1 MAAKPNTVPADLT
14 TFVGRRQE
22 VAAVRQLL
30 TATRLVTLTG
40 IGGVGKTRLAMS
52 VAAEVRRAF
61 PDGMCLVE
69 LASLKDPAL
78 LPHTVADAL
87 AISDQS
93 TRSVTEVVCGHLRER
108 RMLLVLDNCE
118 HLVDAA
124 AELTGQVLRA
134 APQVR
139 VLATSRQ
146 ALRLSGE
153 HVFPVP
159 PLPVPEPGE
168 PMEPGAATRFPA
180 VALFA
185 DRSAAVVPGFE
196 LTPANEQAVVR
207 LCRRLEGIPLAI
219 ELAAVRLRVLTV
231 DDLERRLDDRFNL
244 LREGNRDDPERHR
257 TLQSLVDWSYELC
270 TPGEQML
277 WARASV
283 FAGGF
288 DAEALEAVCADG
300 ALPAGEV
307 LDTVAGL
314 LDKSVFV
321 REERDGHA
329 RFRMLETLREYGQ
342 ARLAE
347 TGAEAEV
354 HRRHRDYY
362 SEFMERAAAE
372 WSGSRQLEW
381 ASRLRAEHANL
392 RRAFEHCLS
401 EAGAAGRGLRMAGM
415 VWFWL
420 ALDHTTEGRLWLER
434 VLPLC
439 PEPSRERAWGLA
451 TASYLVGAQG
461 DEAGATGFARR
472 AAEVAAA
479 IEDPAALAYAKHA
492 RAAVHYFRSDLS
504 GAIVLFEEALEQYEK
519 AEVEAQYPDLLR
531 AEMATVLVLAGDL
544 DRAAEVLG
552 ELFGRCERTGERW
565 QLSYALWV
573 RGLLNLLAGKPGEA
587 GADLAEAI
595 RVKRLFHD
603 TFGLA
608 LAIDILAWVKAAE
621 GDGDRAA
628 ALFGGAA
635 ALWEELGILLFG
647 SVHLNE
653 HHERFKQMAREQLGE
668 TQFQAA
674 FDRGRAL
681 SPDAVFALALG
692 EPPTVSAAARKQST
706 VLTKRERE
714 VAGLVAEGLTNR
726 DIAARLVLS
735 PRTVE
740 GHVEKALTK
749 LGFTT
754 RTQIANWIAQ
764 QHQEAT

>member
-30 TATRLVTLTG
+30 TAARLVTLTG
-40 IGGVGKTRLAMS
+40 IGGVGKTRLATS
-52 VAAEVRRAF
+52 VAADVRRAF

-69 LASLKDPAL
+69 LSSLKDPAL

-87 AISDQS
+87 GISEQS
-93 TRSVTEVVCGHLRER
+93 TRSAAEVVCGHLRER

-134 APQVR
+134 APHVR

-146 ALRLSGE
+146 ALRIAGE

-168 PMEPGAATRFPA
+168 PMEPGTATRFPA

-185 DRSAAVVPGFE
+185 DRSAAAVPGFE

-207 LCRRLEGIPLAI
+207 LCRGLEGIPLAI

-231 DDLERRLDDRFNL
+231 DDLERRLDDRFQL
-244 LREGNRDDPERHR
+244 LREGNRNDPERHR

-270 TPGEQML
+270 TPGEQAL
-277 WARASV
+277 WARAAV

-288 DAEALEAVCADG
+288 DADALGAVCAG
-300 ALPAGEV
+300 EAVPAEDV

-314 LDKSVFV
+314 LDKSVFI
-321 REERDGHA
+321 REERGGHA

-347 TGAEAEV
+347 TGAEPEV

-362 SEFMERAAAE
+362 SELMERAGAQ
-372 WSGSRQLEW
+372 WYGTRQLEW
-381 ASRLRAEHANL
+381 ADRLRDEHANL

-401 EAGAAGRGLRMAGM
+401 EPAEAGRALRMAGM

-420 ALDHTTEGRLWLER
+420 AMDHITEGRLWLER

-439 PEPSRERAWGLA
+439 PEPTRERAWGLA
-451 TASYLVGAQG
+451 TASYLDSARG
-461 DEAGATGFARR
+461 EKAGATRFAQN
-472 AAEVAAA
+472 AVDLAAA
-479 IEDPAALAYAKHA
+479 LGDPAAVAYAKHVL
-492 RAAVHYFRSDLS
+492 AATRYLHSDLS
-504 GAIVLFEEALEQYEK
+504 EAIVLFEQSLAQYEK
-519 AEVEAQYPDLLR
+519 ADVEPQYPDLMR
-531 AEMATVLVLAGDL
+531 TEMASMLVLSGQL
-544 DRAAEVLG
+544 DQAAKMLEELLARG
-552 ELFGRCERTGERW
+552 EQTGEQW
-565 QLSYALWV
+565 QLSYVLWV
-573 RGLLNLLAGKPGEA
+573 RGLLTVLAGKPEQA
-587 GADLAEAI
+587 GADFAEALRI
-595 RVKRLFHD
+595 KRSFHD
-603 TFGLA
+603 TLGLA
-608 LAIDILAWVKAAE
+608 LAVDALAWVRAAE
-621 GDGDRAA
+621 GDGDRSA
-628 ALFGGAA
+628 ALFGGTA
-635 ALWEELGILLFG
+635 ALWGPLGSPLFG
-647 SVHLNE
+647 SVHLTE
-653 HHERFKQMAREQLGE
+653 LHERFLRMAREQLGE
-668 TQFQAA
+668 NEFQAA
-674 FDRGRAL
+674 YDRGRAMP
-681 SPDAVFALALG
+681 PDAVFALALG
-692 EPPTVSAAARKQST
+692 EQPPASQTGRKQPS

-714 VAGLVAEGLTNR
+714 VAGLVADGLTNR

-735 PRTVE
+735 PRTVD

-764 QHQEAT
+764 QRKDAS

>member
-30 TATRLVTLTG
+30 TAARLVTLTG
-40 IGGVGKTRLAMS
+40 IGGVGKTRLATT
-52 VAAEVRRAF
+52 VAADVRRAF
-61 PDGMCLVE
+61 PDGTCLVE

-87 AISDQS
+87 GISEQS
-93 TRSVTEVVCGHLRER
+93 TRSAAEVVCGHLRER

-124 AELTGQVLRA
+124 AELTDQVLRA
-134 APQVR
+134 APHVR

-146 ALRLSGE
+146 ALRLAGE

-168 PMEPGAATRFPA
+168 PMEPGTATRFPA

-185 DRSAAVVPGFE
+185 DRSAAAVPGFE

-231 DDLERRLDDRFNL
+231 DDLERRLDDRFQL
-244 LREGNRDDPERHR
+244 LREGNRNDPERHR

-270 TPGEQML
+270 TPGEQAL

-288 DAEALEAVCADG
+288 DTGALEAVCADE
-300 ALPAGEV
+300 AVPADDV

-314 LDKSVFV
+314 LDKSVFI
-321 REERDGHA
+321 REERGGHA

-347 TGAEAEV
+347 TGAEPEV

-362 SEFMERAAAE
+362 SELMEQAGTQ
-372 WSGSRQLEW
+372 WYGPRQLEW
-381 ASRLRAEHANL
+381 ADRLRDEHANL

-401 EAGAAGRGLRMAGM
+401 EPADAGRALRMAGM

-420 ALDHTTEGRLWLER
+420 AMDHITEGRLWLER

-439 PEPSRERAWGLA
+439 PEPTRERAWGLA
-451 TASYLVGAQG
+451 TASYLDSARGE
-461 DEAGATGFARR
+461 EAGATRSAQS
-472 AAEVAAA
+472 AVDLAAA
-479 IEDPAALAYAKHA
+479 LDDPAALAYAKHVL
-492 RAAVHYFRSDLS
+492 AATRYLHSDLS
-504 GAIVLFEEALEQYEK
+504 EAIVLFEQSLAQYEK
-519 AEVEAQYPDLLR
+519 ADVEPQYPDLMR
-531 AEMATVLVLAGDL
+531 TEMASMLVLSGQL
-544 DRAAEVLG
+544 DQAAKMLEELLARG
-552 ELFGRCERTGERW
+552 EQTGEQW
-565 QLSYALWV
+565 QLSYVLWV
-573 RGLLNLLAGKPGEA
+573 RGLSTVLAGKPEQA
-587 GADLAEAI
+587 GADFAEAL
-595 RVKRLFHD
+595 RTKRSFHD
-603 TFGLA
+603 TLGLA
-608 LAIDILAWVKAAE
+608 LAVDALAWVRAAE
-621 GDGDRAA
+621 GDGDRSA

-635 ALWEELGILLFG
+635 ALWGPLGSPLFG
-647 SVHLNE
+647 SVHLTE
-653 HHERFKQMAREQLGE
+653 LHETFLRMAREQLGE
-668 TQFQAA
+668 NEFQAA
-674 FDRGRAL
+674 YDRGRAMP
-681 SPDAVFALALG
+681 PDAVFALALG
-692 EPPTVSAAARKQST
+692 EQPPASQTGRKQPS

-714 VAGLVAEGLTNR
+714 VAGLVADGLTNR

-735 PRTVE
+735 PRTVD

-764 QHQEAT
+764 QRKDAS